1 MKQFM
6 KSNYNNLDDMQFV
19 KDIREEALKEYKEEV
34 SLCKDGCGC
43 MTKTINKCGKC
54 GAVK

>member
-1 MKQFM
+1 
-6 KSNYNNLDDMQFV
+6 MQFV